1 MVEWMEKCSDEYL
14 NRLVGKLL
22 MLQKIYANPDST
34 EGDINSMIQDNIL
47 DKTLSDEIKNN
58 PQFKQLL
65 RKIPQQKKQKQKQ
78 KQKNLGVV
86 QEAETNK
93 SWCVLL

>member
-1 MVEWMEKCSDEYL
+1 MEKCSDEYL

-65 RKIPQQKKQKQKQ
+65 RKITQQKKKKQ
-78 KQKNLGVV
+78 NLGVV
-86 QEAETNK
+86 QEAETTNK